1 MNGLTKALKRFGRG
15 IKRNSS
21 EIMLITGAVGTVAAT
36 VTAVIQT
43 RKLDSALDDARDE
56 ILYAEEKLEE
66 EVITSDEAKRIVRT
80 ARIHE
85 GLAVAKL
92 YAGPVILEGLGLGL
106 IFASHAKL
114 KKENTALSA
123 ALATVSGAFLR
134 YRERVR
140 ERYGEEA
147 EREIK
152 YGIKHA
158 EVETEETD
166 EKGRTKKV
174 KKDVAYIDNLP
185 GDYSRFF
192 DGSSRRFDFT
202 DNQFNI
208 SYLNS
213 RQNYWNDMLKIN
225 GYVTLN
231 EVYRDLDIPVI
242 PDGIVLG
249 WMYSKDPEK
258 QIGKPYIDFGIWN
271 VNRAKNRDFINGY
284 EEAILL
290 DFDVIDLTKAYPGI
304 LRKKKNNA

>member
-1 MNGLTKALKRFGRG
+1 MNGLVKALKRFGRG
-15 IKRNSS
+15 IRRNSS

-43 RKLDSALDDARDE
+43 RKIDYAFDDARDE
-56 ILYAEEKLEE
+56 INYAEEKLEE
-66 EVITSDEAKRIVRT
+66 EAITPEEANKIVKK

-85 GLAVAKL
+85 GLAIMKL
-92 YAGPVILEGLGLGL
+92 YAGPVILEGVGLGL

-114 KKENTALSA
+114 RKENTALSA

-140 ERYGEEA
+140 ERYGEDA

-174 KKDVAYIDNLP
+174 KKDVTYVDDLP

-192 DGSSRRFDFT
+192 DSSSRRYDFT

-213 RQNYWNDMLKIN
+213 RQNYWNDVLRIN

-249 WMYSKDPEK
+249 WMYSKDPEM
-258 QIGKPYIDFGIWN
+258 QIGKPYIDFGIYN
-271 VNRAKNRDFINGY
+271 INRAKNRDFVNGY

-290 DFDVIDLTKAYPGI
+290 DFDVIDLTRAYPSL
-304 LRKKKNNA
+304 LRKKKANV